1 MKKLLLIT
9 AAVLFALPLLAGGFP
24 EEPVLITV
32 DLEFKDG
39 SDLFCV
45 FQGEV
50 LIEQGVLVSGC
61 PTGEFFC
68 EELIFAQINGFAPF
82 VEALECSPIQVFKD
96 GFELN
101 K

>member
-1 MKKLLLIT
+1 MLDNNAL
-9 AAVLFALPLLAGGFP
+9 VL
-24 EEPVLITV
+24 EPVLITV

-68 EELIFAQINGFAPF
+68 EELIFA
-82 VEALECSPIQVFKD
+82 
-96 GFELN
+96 
-101 K
+101 